1 MFCDSSSAVAARV
14 EVPPARQP
22 ITITELAAKLA
33 VPVTLETARPEK
45 PTSASGPTTLYRLHC
60 FEVVVEEGGFKR
72 ATARLHITQPAL
84 SYQIKRLE
92 VEVGVQLFYRRP
104 GGVIPTEAGRLLFQH
119 AQQVSAAVRQAKH
132 AMKDLSAGAAGE
144 VRIGTVNSIG
154 SYFLP
159 RILWAMRE
167 RCPARQLTVLYR
179 ETDDII
185 DALLANRV
193 DLAILAD
200 PRADHRLRYETLFEE
215 RISLVSGRTH
225 PFFGCEAI
233 RPKQL
238 EDVEFVALSRQTPTG
253 ALIAN
258 YLERLEVTVE
268 PVLSTDNVE
277 TVKRMV
283 ETGMGVAFLPD
294 MVTDSETSEAR
305 PDRRLGRSLMEPPL
319 TRRIV
324 LVSWN
329 EFASSHTAAAFLD
342 EVRRRSTSLGVRR
355 LLGEPVSQ
363 GPRA

>member
-1 MFCDSSSAVAARV
+1 MSWYASSEIAPRI

-22 ITITELAAKLA
+22 ITITELAARLEP
-33 VPVTLETARPEK
+33 PVTLETARPEK
-45 PTSASGPTTLYRLHC
+45 PTSASGPTTLYRLYC

-92 VEVGVQLFYRRP
+92 VEVGAQLFYRRP

-119 AQQVSAAVRQAKH
+119 AQQVSATVRQAKH
-132 AMKDLSAGAAGE
+132 AMKDLSVGAAGE

-167 RCPARQLTVLYR
+167 RCPAKQLTVLYR
-179 ETDDII
+179 EADDIV

-200 PRADHRLRYETLFEE
+200 PRVDHRLRYETLFEE
-215 RISLVSGRTH
+215 RVSLVSGRSH
-225 PFFGCEAI
+225 PFFGCETI

-238 EDVEFVALSRQTPTG
+238 EGAQFVALSRQTPTG
-253 ALIAN
+253 ALIASH
-258 YLERLEVTVE
+258 LERLDVTVE

-283 ETGMGVAFLPD
+283 ESGMGVAFLPD
-294 MVTDSETSEAR
+294 MVTESEVGESR
-305 PDRRLGRSLMEPPL
+305 PDRRLHRSLVEPPL

-329 EFASSHTAAAFLD
+329 EFAPSHTAAAFLD
-342 EVRRRSTSLGVRR
+342 EVHRSTSRSADFSGS
-355 LLGEPVSQ
+355 PASQ
-363 GPRA
+363 GP

>member
-1 MFCDSSSAVAARV
+1 MSWYASSEIAPRI

-22 ITITELAAKLA
+22 ITITELAARLEP
-33 VPVTLETARPEK
+33 PVTLETARPEK
-45 PTSASGPTTLYRLHC
+45 PTSASGPTTLYRLYC

-92 VEVGVQLFYRRP
+92 VEVGAQLFYRRP

-119 AQQVSAAVRQAKH
+119 AQQVSATVRQAKH
-132 AMKDLSAGAAGE
+132 AMKDLSVGAAGE

-200 PRADHRLRYETLFEE
+200 PRVDHRLRYETLFEE

-225 PFFGCEAI
+225 PFFGCQTI
-233 RPKQL
+233 HPKQL
-238 EDVEFVALSRQTPTG
+238 EDVELVALSRQTPTG

-258 YLERLEVTVE
+258 YLERLDVTVE

-294 MVTDSETSEAR
+294 MVTDSETSEAQ

-342 EVRRRSTSLGVRR
+342 EVRRQSTSGSADFS
-355 LLGEPVSQ
+355 ESPVSQ
-363 GPRA
+363 GPQA

>member
-1 MFCDSSSAVAARV
+1 MSWYAPSEIAPRI

-22 ITITELAAKLA
+22 ITITELAAKLE
-33 VPVTLETARPEK
+33 PLVTLETTRPEK
-45 PTSASGPTTLYRLHC
+45 PTSAGGPTTLYRLHC

-92 VEVGVQLFYRRP
+92 VEVGAQLFYRRP
-104 GGVIPTEAGRLLFQH
+104 GGVIPTQAGHLLFQH

-132 AMKDLSAGAAGE
+132 AMKDLSVGAAGE

-159 RILWAMRE
+159 RVLWAMRE
-167 RCPARQLTVLYR
+167 RCPAKQLTVLYR
-179 ETDDII
+179 EADDII

-200 PRADHRLRYETLFEE
+200 PRADRRLRYETLFEE
-215 RISLVSGRTH
+215 RVSLVSGRSH
-225 PFFGCEAI
+225 PFFGCETI

-238 EDVEFVALSRQTPTG
+238 EGVELVALSRQTPTG
-253 ALIAN
+253 ALIAS
-258 YLERLEVTVE
+258 YLERLDVTVE

-277 TVKRMV
+277 TIKHMV
-283 ETGMGVAFLPD
+283 ESGMGVALLPD
-294 MVTDSETSEAR
+294 MVTESEVRESQ

-329 EFASSHTAAAFLD
+329 EFAPSHTAAAFLD
-342 EVRRRSTSLGVRR
+342 EVRQRSTSGSTDFS
-355 LLGEPVSQ
+355 EN
-363 GPRA
+363 RASKAP

>member
-132 AMKDLSAGAAGE
+132 AMKDLSVGAAGE

-200 PRADHRLRYETLFEE
+200 PRVDHRLRYETLFEE

-294 MVTDSETSEAR
+294 MVTDSETSEAQ